1 MNLVVLLG
9 RTTKDIELRVT
20 QSGTSV
26 ARFTLAVNRAY
37 AKEGEDKKADFI
49 PCVAFGKTAETL
61 SKYVGIGRQI
71 AVEGRLQVNSY
82 EKSDGTKAY
91 STNVIVERFYFAD
104 SKQGGQAQTNYQT
117 GINYQPEPQQTEQD
131 AMDGFEPLTDSD
143 DDLPF

>member
-9 RTTKDIELRVT
+9 RTTKDIDLRVSQT
-20 QSGTSV
+20 GTAI

-104 SKQGGQAQTNYQT
+104 SKQSGQANEQANYQAQ
-117 GINYQPEPQQTEQD
+117 GQQSQTATND
-131 AMDGFEPLTDSD
+131 VDNSFFPLADDD

>member
-26 ARFTLAVNRAY
+26 ARFTLAVNRPY
-37 AKEGEDKKADFI
+37 AKDKTDFI
-49 PCVAFGKTAETL
+49 SCVAFGKTADTL
-61 SKYVGIGRQI
+61 SKYVAKGRQI
-71 AVEGRLQVNSY
+71 AVEGRLQINPY

-91 STNVIVERFYFAD
+91 SIDVIVERFYFAD
-104 SKQGGQAQTNYQT
+104 SKQGGKAQENYQQ
-117 GINYQPEPQQTEQD
+117 QPDVEVQEAQQAVND
-131 AMDGFEPLTDSD
+131 FLDSE

>member
-26 ARFTLAVNRAY
+26 ARFTLAVNRPY
-37 AKEGEDKKADFI
+37 TKDGEDKKADFI
-49 PCVAFGKTAETL
+49 PCVAFGKTADTL
-61 SKYVGIGRQI
+61 SKYVAKGRQI
-71 AVEGRLQVNSY
+71 AVEGRLQINPY
-82 EKSDGTKAY
+82 EKSDGSKGY
-91 STNVIVERFYFAD
+91 STDVIVERFYFAD

-143 DDLPF
+143 DELPF